1 MDYDEIFRK
10 SLQWDQEQVIRIWGW
25 SENQHYR
32 KKVILENNW
41 WTNYQFESSCQM
53 YVCMVEGFK
62 KKSYNWI
69 TTLAEVCIHTSLVLQ
84 YFSDREKY
92 GQIVVF
98 KT

>member
-1 MDYDEIFRK
+1 MKFSGKVSNGTRNKWFEFGG
-10 SLQWDQEQVIRIWGW
+10 DQKTGITE
-25 SENQHYR
+25 

>member
-1 MDYDEIFRK
+1 
-10 SLQWDQEQVIRIWGW
+10 
-25 SENQHYR
+25 
-32 KKVILENNW
+32 
-41 WTNYQFESSCQM
+41 
-53 YVCMVEGFK
+53 MVEGFK

-98 KT
+98 KTQKIQIMENKL